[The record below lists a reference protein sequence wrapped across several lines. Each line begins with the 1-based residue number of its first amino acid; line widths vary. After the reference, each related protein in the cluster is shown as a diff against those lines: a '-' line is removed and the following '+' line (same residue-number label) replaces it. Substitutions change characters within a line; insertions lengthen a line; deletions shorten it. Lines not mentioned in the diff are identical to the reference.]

1 MYLKKAVSNLSLINI
16 IIFLETA
23 FSFEKK
29 KIIFFCGNP
38 HLKLREH
45 YE

>member
-29 KIIFFCGNP
+29 K
-38 HLKLREH
+38 LYSSAETLT
-45 YE
+45 

>member
-29 KIIFFCGNP
+29 NYI
-38 HLKLREH
+38 LLRKPSPKTS
-45 YE
+45 